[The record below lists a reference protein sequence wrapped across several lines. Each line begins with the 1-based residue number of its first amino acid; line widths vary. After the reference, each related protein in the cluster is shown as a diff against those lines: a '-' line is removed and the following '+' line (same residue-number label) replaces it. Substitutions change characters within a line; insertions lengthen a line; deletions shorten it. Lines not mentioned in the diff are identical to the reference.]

1 MTKSGF
7 IVVPISSSRQPY
19 KKDISMSNPTE
30 DAGVIQTLLERLN
43 SQRLPLALALKEK
56 VDHGE
61 KLSDYDISKL
71 EEIFADVQTAQPF
84 VERQLK
90 IHPQSQSLVAS
101 LLHLYKEILDKAT
114 ENESKT

>member
-1 MTKSGF
+1 
-7 IVVPISSSRQPY
+7 
-19 KKDISMSNPTE
+19 MSNPSE
-30 DAGVIQTLLERLN
+30 DAGVFQTLLERLN

-56 VDHGE
+56 VDRGE

-90 IHPQSQSLVAS
+90 LHPEIQSLVAS
-101 LLHLYKEILDKAT
+101 LLHLYKAILDKAT
-114 ENESKT
+114 ENENNA

>member
-1 MTKSGF
+1 
-7 IVVPISSSRQPY
+7 
-19 KKDISMSNPTE
+19 MSNPTE

-43 SQRLPLALALKEK
+43 TQRLPLALALKEK
-56 VDHGE
+56 VDKGE

-84 VERQLK
+84 VERQLQL
-90 IHPQSQSLVAS
+90 HPEQQKLVAS

-114 ENESKT
+114 ENEKPA